1 VDGAPLMGQTL
12 LRSDAAELAS
22 SSLPTSASL
31 PPPHPNS
38 RPMSRR
44 GSALSLN
51 AAASLAGSSASPPVA
66 AGGLQRLG
74 SSKSLQPELRRSS
87 LGLGAALGSLAAST
101 GMAPPG
107 QGAHAQGGAVQG
119 LLPGTWSLPI
129 PSAPDDA
136 AEAAESAEAA
146 EAAEAAELGSVR
158 PAGAPQRGPASGRG
172 AGARRNSSDSA
183 LAGGGARGKAAGA
196 DALEGSVRN
205 GWPHWRAPP
214 RCLGPELLSGWTA
227 ARCASAIRKERHM
240 CEDPHTDKKT
250 WDALQ

>member
-51 AAASLAGSSASPPVA
+51 AADSLAGSSASPPVA

-196 DALEGSVRN
+196 DAG
-205 GWPHWRAPP
+205 GQRAQ
-214 RCLGPELLSGWTA
+214 RLA
-227 ARCASAIRKERHM
+227 ALARAASLPGA
-240 CEDPHTDKKT
+240 
-250 WDALQ
+250 